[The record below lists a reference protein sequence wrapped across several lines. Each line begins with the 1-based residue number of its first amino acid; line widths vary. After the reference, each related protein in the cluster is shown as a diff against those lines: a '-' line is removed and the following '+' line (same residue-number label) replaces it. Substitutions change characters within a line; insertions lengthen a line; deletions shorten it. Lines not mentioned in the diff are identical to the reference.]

1 MSDQIAVLQ
10 RIAAFA
16 AKVRGHALGKWR
28 KGDGFAVARCIQC
41 GRELAVYGA
50 AAQLEMDG
58 EALACECDAA
68 LHVTAA

>member
-28 KGDGFAVARCIQC
+28 TEGGFAVASCIQC
-41 GRELAVYGA
+41 GRQLTVYRSA
-50 AAQLEMDG
+50 IEPEMDG
-58 EALACECDAA
+58 DALACECEAA
-68 LHVTAA
+68 VRASAA

>member
-10 RIAAFA
+10 RIAVFA

-28 KGDGFAVARCIQC
+28 RGDGFAVANCIQC

-50 AAQLEMDG
+50 VMQLVMDG
-58 EALACECDAA
+58 EALACECKAVVQ
-68 LHVTAA
+68 VTAA

>member
-28 KGDGFAVARCIQC
+28 TGDGFAVASCIQC
-41 GRELAVYGA
+41 GREITVYCSVTGP
-50 AAQLEMDG
+50 EMDG
-58 EALACECDAA
+58 EALACECEAA
-68 LHVTAA
+68 VRASAA